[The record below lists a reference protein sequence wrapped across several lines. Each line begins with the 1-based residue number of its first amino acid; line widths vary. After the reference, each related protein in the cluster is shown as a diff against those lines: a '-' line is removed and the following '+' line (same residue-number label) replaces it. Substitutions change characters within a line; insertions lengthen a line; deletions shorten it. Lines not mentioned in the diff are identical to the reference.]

1 MPGIFKKTYLNIFLV
16 FIFTFFAF
24 SASAITFDPPT
35 SMNTTQDLVAS
46 ITNWLLGV
54 TSGIVILFLIIG
66 GIMYMT
72 SRGNQE
78 GIDRGKKIIT
88 YSVIGLVVIL
98 ISYSIITALNKI
110 IFG

>member
-1 MPGIFKKTYLNIFLV
+1 MPCVFKKTYLNIFLV
-16 FIFTFFAF
+16 FAFVFFAF
-24 SASAITFDPPT
+24 PAGAITFDPPT

-54 TSGIVILFLIIG
+54 TTGIVILFLIYG
-66 GIMYMT
+66 GLKYMT

-78 GIDRGKKIIT
+78 GIERGKKIIT

-98 ISYSIITALNKI
+98 ISYSIVTALNKI